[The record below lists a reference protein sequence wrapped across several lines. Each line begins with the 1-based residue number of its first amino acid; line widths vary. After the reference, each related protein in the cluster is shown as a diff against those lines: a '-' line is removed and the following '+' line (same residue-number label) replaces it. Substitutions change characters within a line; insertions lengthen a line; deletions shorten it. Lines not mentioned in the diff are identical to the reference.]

1 MTWWRRA
8 ARNRLLDVGA
18 VMIALLHVIAIARMV
33 PSRAFD
39 FDFNHDYVSGLMLL
53 RGQNPYTTSHGPLCA
68 QYGFAFQESYL
79 RTSTYPPSILWL
91 FAPLALLPPRAAF
104 AVWVAAQAGGLGVI
118 LWLTRRLLGGRLS
131 ARGWRFV
138 CCAALASTAVYW
150 HFFGSNAELILAAV
164 VLAGY
169 ALHKSGRHTAACLAV
184 TVAGVAKLYPLFLLP
199 WFVWRSGH
207 DARARV
213 SRAALAAT
221 LALLTVALTGPGLW
235 RDFVRHGLP
244 VAAGLEVGY
253 SFHYSLPALVVNL
266 GYAAHAFVLSG
277 AAQRVWWALSCGT
290 ALAIFA
296 WAYGLCLRAGQDQ
309 ETEFCLLCV
318 AMVTGTISAQG
329 HYFVYLILPT
339 VLLATRVASNPSARS
354 ILLVGILLLVL
365 NLQGSWATPFLDR
378 HMMLKVLVN
387 SIPVAG
393 LVGLGL
399 FFGNELHQAR
409 TGIVNRA

>member
-18 VMIALLHVIAIARMV
+18 VVIALLHAVAIARML
-33 PSRAFD
+33 PSRVFD

-169 ALHKSGRHTAACLAV
+169 AGRRVSGNRA
-184 TVAGVAKLYPLFLLP
+184 PN
-199 WFVWRSGH
+199 S
-207 DARARV
+207 RARSPRDGSRRWLASRFSSRR
-213 SRAALAAT
+213 SRAATWKDCQPSAICAT
-221 LALLTVALTGPGLW
+221 PRPCSSFTT
-235 RDFVRHGLP
+235 
-244 VAAGLEVGY
+244 AAG
-253 SFHYSLPALVVNL
+253 
-266 GYAAHAFVLSG
+266 
-277 AAQRVWWALSCGT
+277 RC
-290 ALAIFA
+290 
-296 WAYGLCLRAGQDQ
+296 
-309 ETEFCLLCV
+309 
-318 AMVTGTISAQG
+318 
-329 HYFVYLILPT
+329 
-339 VLLATRVASNPSARS
+339 AR
-354 ILLVGILLLVL
+354 
-365 NLQGSWATPFLDR
+365 R
-378 HMMLKVLVN
+378 LK
-387 SIPVAG
+387 
-393 LVGLGL
+393 
-399 FFGNELHQAR
+399 
-409 TGIVNRA
+409 TGIGRFPSVGGTTIEASFFAAGSGNDGPSKI